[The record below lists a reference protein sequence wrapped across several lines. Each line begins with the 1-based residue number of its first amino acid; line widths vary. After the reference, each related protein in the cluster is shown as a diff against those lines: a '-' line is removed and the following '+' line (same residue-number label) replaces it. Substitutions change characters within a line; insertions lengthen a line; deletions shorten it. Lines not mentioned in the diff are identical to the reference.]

1 MNKNILNK
9 VASVI
14 NALNGIEVKG
24 KTNLMNLSG
33 SIAVLEEVCQEI
45 ANTPEEPA
53 AEATEKNDS
62 KKK

>member
-9 VASVI
+9 IASVI

-45 ANTPEEPA
+45 ANAPEEPA

>member
-9 VASVI
+9 IASVI

-33 SIAVLEEVCQEI
+33 SIAVLEEV
-45 ANTPEEPA
+45 
-53 AEATEKNDS
+53 
-62 KKK
+62 